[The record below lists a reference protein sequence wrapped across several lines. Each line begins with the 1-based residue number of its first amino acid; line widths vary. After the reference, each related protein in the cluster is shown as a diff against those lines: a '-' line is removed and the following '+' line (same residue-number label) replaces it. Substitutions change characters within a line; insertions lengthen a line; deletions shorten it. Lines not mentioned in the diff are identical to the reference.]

1 MVCGELVERML
12 QDGRFPNTETLKGM
26 KGIAFLDCEGDGRTK
41 TSEGKSSSYSRYPLW
56 TSSDF
61 DVEKAKLTEE
71 SA

>member
-1 MVCGELVERML
+1 MVCGELVEYML
-12 QDGRFPNTETLKGM
+12 QNGRFPNTEMLKGM
-26 KGIAFLDCEGDGRTK
+26 KGIAFLDCGGNGRADAGA
-41 TSEGKSSSYSRYPLW
+41 GKSSSYSRYPLW